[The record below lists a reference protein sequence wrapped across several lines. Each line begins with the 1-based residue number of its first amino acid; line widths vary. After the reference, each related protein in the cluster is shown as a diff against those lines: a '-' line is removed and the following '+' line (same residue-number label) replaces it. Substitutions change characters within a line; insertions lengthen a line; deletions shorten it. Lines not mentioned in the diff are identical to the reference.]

1 MEEARQ
7 GSFVSILSGFFIFR
21 EKGLFAFDM
30 AGHVDSEDAIDCFLI
45 PPHPKVLRVTQSFC
59 NLAAT
64 LLQRVI
70 RNPGHTMET
79 EHIHCVDMSHLI

>member
-7 GSFVSILSGFFIFR
+7 GSFVSILSGFFVLR
-21 EKGLFAFDM
+21 EKGLFTFDTV
-30 AGHVDSEDAIDCFLI
+30 GQIDSTDAIDCFLI

-59 NLAAT
+59 NFAAT

-79 EHIHCVDMSHLI
+79 EPIHCVDVSRLI

>member
-1 MEEARQ
+1 M
-7 GSFVSILSGFFIFR
+7 
-21 EKGLFAFDM
+21 FDT
-30 AGHVDSEDAIDCFLI
+30 AGQIDSTDVIDCFLI

-70 RNPGHTMET
+70 RNPGHTMEI
-79 EHIHCVDMSHLI
+79 EHIHCVDMSRLI